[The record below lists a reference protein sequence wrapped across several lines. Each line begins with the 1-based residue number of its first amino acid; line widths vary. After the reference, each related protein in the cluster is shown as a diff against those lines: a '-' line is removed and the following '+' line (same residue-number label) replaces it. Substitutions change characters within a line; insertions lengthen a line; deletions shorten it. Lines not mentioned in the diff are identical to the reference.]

1 MTPDRLSLR
10 ALNRATLERQ
20 LLLRQAALAP
30 RQAVEHLAGLQA
42 QAPLAPYV
50 GLWTRLAGFRHQQ
63 LKDLLTERAVVRAHL
78 MRNTVHLVTA
88 EDFVSFRPLFQPKI
102 DRDLAA
108 HYGRNLARGAQGVGV
123 DLAEVRQAARALLAE
138 RPLTRSQLA
147 AELAPRW
154 PDHDPTSLAHAATHL
169 LSLVQVPPRGL
180 WGETGQAAFFLADAW
195 LDGRGGSPPDPARPQ
210 DAREQLVMR
219 YLAAYGP
226 ASVRDIQAWSG
237 LSKLREVTERLC
249 ASQHG
254 AVQSGAGQPW
264 AGQRGAGQRGAG
276 QPGARLRTFT
286 GPDGGQLLDLPDA
299 PVPDPDTPAPPRFL
313 PEYDNLL
320 LSFADRSRVIPHR
333 RPVPLPAGHGGTG
346 GTLLVDGFWQADW
359 KIVSDKTRSVLEVR
373 PFIELSP
380 AERDAIAAEGE
391 LLLGFA
397 GPAGTVSATGPAL
410 GSSTGQDVRFAPVS

>member
-1 MTPDRLSLR
+1 LTPDRLSLR

-20 LLLRQAALAP
+20 LLLRRAALAP

-108 HYGRNLARGAQGVGV
+108 HYGRNLTRGAQGVGV

-138 RPLTRSQLA
+138 RPLTRGQLA

-154 PDHDPTSLAHAATHL
+154 PDHDPTSLAYAATHL

-249 ASQHG
+249 ASQHE
-254 AVQSGAGQPW
+254 AVQSGAGQPG
-264 AGQRGAGQRGAG
+264 AGQRGAGQRGA
-276 QPGARLRTFT
+276 RLRMFT

>member
-1 MTPDRLSLR
+1 
-10 ALNRATLERQ
+10 
-20 LLLRQAALAP
+20 
-30 RQAVEHLAGLQA
+30 
-42 QAPLAPYV
+42 
-50 GLWTRLAGFRHQQ
+50 
-63 LKDLLTERAVVRAHL
+63 
-78 MRNTVHLVTA
+78 
-88 EDFVSFRPLFQPKI
+88 
-102 DRDLAA
+102 
-108 HYGRNLARGAQGVGV
+108 
-123 DLAEVRQAARALLAE
+123 
-138 RPLTRSQLA
+138 
-147 AELAPRW
+147 
-154 PDHDPTSLAHAATHL
+154 
-169 LSLVQVPPRGL
+169 
-180 WGETGQAAFFLADAW
+180 
-195 LDGRGGSPPDPARPQ
+195 
-210 DAREQLVMR
+210 MR

-254 AVQSGAGQPW
+254 AVQSGAGQS
-264 AGQRGAGQRGAG
+264 GAGQRRAG

-299 PVPDPDTPAPPRFL
+299 PAPDPDTPAPPRFL

-333 RPVPLPAGHGGTG
+333 RPVPLPPGHGGTG